1 MSDHRQPDD
10 GTDVGT
16 DELTSGGG
24 GTSRA
29 DTDKAG
35 NPRPDATT
43 DDSGAT
49 GAAAREVE
57 AEHEDEPT
65 RSE

>member
-1 MSDHRQPDD
+1 MSEHRQPDD

-35 NPRPDATT
+35 NPRPDTTT

-57 AEHEDEPT
+57 ADNEDEPT

>member
-1 MSDHRQPDD
+1 MSEHRQPDD

-16 DELTSGGG
+16 DELTARGG
-24 GTSRA
+24 GTARA
-29 DTDKAG
+29 DSDKAG
-35 NPRPDATT
+35 NPRPAATT

-57 AEHEDEPT
+57 ADNEDEPT

>member
-1 MSDHRQPDD
+1 MSEHRQPDD

-24 GTSRA
+24 GTSRV

-57 AEHEDEPT
+57 ADNEDKPT

>member
-1 MSDHRQPDD
+1 VSEHRQPDD

-24 GTSRA
+24 GTSRV

-57 AEHEDEPT
+57 ADNEDEPT